1 MKRSLPELAL
11 KRPVTVMMLLIT
23 VMSFGLIAAMRTPV
37 EFMPPMDLPFLGAY
51 IPYPGATPAQ
61 TEQEIAI
68 PAEGEFRTLPNLR
81 QMYSNSSSDGCFV
94 SLEFEMGTEMN
105 TALAEVRDRME
116 RLRLVLPDEV
126 DNIYIRHFKLE
137 SLPVMQFVLSSD
149 QDYDDFAVKVDS
161 DILPKLQRID
171 GVAEIQVYGWRQQ
184 DVTVDIDQQALL
196 SRNIS
201 LYDVIATLSTGNVD
215 VGLGQMSDGDTKYML
230 RAESKLKTLAD
241 YTVLPVGNGVHLGEI
256 AKGNFKAEERENHFS
271 IDGERQIFMIVTKE
285 AEANTAATCKAVMDA
300 LDEIMAQ
307 PANAGM
313 QRFVFFNQGDIITGA
328 LNGLKKASIYGGI
341 MALMVLFL
349 FLRRLRPTI
358 IVALAIPGS
367 LVAAFVFLL
376 AADMTLNIITM
387 MSLIIAVGMVV
398 DNAIVVIENIYRYQA
413 MGHDQV
419 SAAKEGASEV
429 SLAIVAATCTTAVV
443 FIPVFYI
450 DGGQMSTFMR
460 HFAIPVTVAL
470 GASLL
475 LALTVI
481 PLAVSRL
488 KNDGNSPMDRLR
500 RFSKDRKEGAAPS
513 KLRFINPVFLFRTGY
528 EFLLYNGMKHRLVS
542 VIVLGLFVFLTVQV
556 PMKKMQFQQLPTTDG
571 RSISISLDFDVN
583 YDMAK
588 ADEVFE
594 SVEAAIKPYH
604 DAIGVKNVFKDYSAR
619 GGDLRYFLLKDDDMS
634 STFEAFPYSTEEV
647 LNIIW
652 YLLPENAP
660 GVEISVST
668 DGSERGGGGSKQSR
682 ISVRME
688 GDDTLVLDGYAKRY
702 QEMLE
707 DLPGITST
715 RISSQRAEQEIQLD
729 IDEELAGYMG
739 IEPMMI
745 AQTVAFALRGTQLS
759 KMQQGAREITVWA
772 QFEAEDRRN
781 QNNLDNIMMAGRNGS
796 LVTLNQLVKKRK
808 ATTPRTIQRRNGK
821 NFVWITGNVAG
832 KDMGE
837 IRGTLADINAG
848 FAMPTGYSVAMGD
861 ELQGIQE
868 DQSNFI
874 SLLIMAVLLIFI
886 VMSALF
892 ESCLLPLSILTTV
905 PLAFLGVAWIMYI
918 TGTPMDTIAFIGC
931 ILMVG
936 VVVNNGIVIVDH
948 INQLR
953 KQGLSRHE
961 AIIQGGKN
969 RLRPVLMTALTTILG
984 AIPLAIGGRIGE
996 PATVSLGM
1004 SMIGGLT
1011 AGTFLTLFVV
1021 PLFYS
1026 FIDDLQE
1033 WLKRFYVE
1041 LGLVR

>member
-1 MKRSLPELAL
+1 MKRSLPALAL
-11 KRPVTVMMLLIT
+11 KRPVTVTMLLIT
-23 VMSFGLIAAMRTPV
+23 VMSFGLIAATRTPV
-37 EFMPPMDLPFLGAY
+37 EFMPPMDLPFLGAF
-51 IPYPGATPAQ
+51 IPYVGATPAQ
-61 TEQEIAI
+61 VEQEIAI

-81 QMYSNSSSDGCFV
+81 QMYSNSSGDGCFV
-94 SLEFEMGTEMN
+94 SLEFEMGTPMD

-116 RLRLVLPDEV
+116 RLRLVLPDEI
-126 DNIYIRHFKLE
+126 DHIWMRHFKLE

-149 QDYDDFAVKVDS
+149 ENYDDFAVRVDS
-161 DILPKLQRID
+161 EYLPRLQRID
-171 GVAEIQVYGWRQQ
+171 GVAEIQVYGWEQQ

-196 SRNIS
+196 ARNIS
-201 LYDVIATLSTGNVD
+201 LYDVIGTLSTGDVD
-215 VGLGQMSDGDTKYML
+215 MGLGQLTDGDKKYMV
-230 RAESKLKTLAD
+230 RAESRLQTIED
-241 YTVLPVGNGVHLGEI
+241 YTVLPVGNGVKLGEI
-256 AKGNFKAEERENHFS
+256 ARGNLKGEEREHHFS
-271 IDGERQIFMIVTKE
+271 INGERQIFLIVTKE
-285 AEANTAATCKAVMDA
+285 AEANTVATCEAVMA
-300 LDEIMAQ
+300 ELNAIMAE
-307 PANAGM
+307 PKNEGM
-313 QRFVFFNQGDIITGA
+313 QRFVFFNQGEIITGA
-328 LNGLKKASIYGGI
+328 LSGLRKASIYGGI
-341 MALMVLFL
+341 MALIVLFL

-358 IVALAIPGS
+358 IVAMAIPGS

-413 MGHDQV
+413 MGYKG
-419 SAAKEGASEV
+419 SEAAEKGASEV

-450 DGGQMSTFMR
+450 DGGQMSTFMK
-460 HFAIPVTVAL
+460 HFAVPVTVAL

-488 KNDGNSPMDRLR
+488 GASKKERAAELLSDGSPVEKRESVSKW
-500 RFSKDRKEGAAPS
+500 RFV
-513 KLRFINPVFLFRTGY
+513 NPVYLLRTSY
-528 EFLLYNGMKHRLVS
+528 EFLLSNGMKHRLVS
-542 VIVLGLFVFLTVQV
+542 VLVLGLFVALTMQV
-556 PMKKMQFQQLPTTDG
+556 PMKGMQFQQMPTTDD
-571 RSISISLDFDVN
+571 RRVEIDFDFDVN
-583 YDMAK
+583 YNMDMAT
-588 ADEVFE
+588 EVIDT
-594 SVEAAIKPYH
+594 VEAAILPYH
-604 DAIGVKNVFKDYSAR
+604 EELGVKDVFKDYSAR
-619 GGDLRYFLLKDDDMS
+619 GGELNFFLLKDEDMDS
-634 STFEAFPYSTEEV
+634 DFSEFPYSTEEV
-647 LNIIW
+647 LDILW
-652 YLLPENAP
+652 YLLPETAP
-660 GVEISVST
+660 GMEISMST
-668 DGSERGGGGSKQSR
+668 DGSDRGGGGAQQSR

-688 GDDTLVLDGYAKRY
+688 GDDTQTLDGYSKRY

-707 DLPGITST
+707 DLPGVTST
-715 RISSQRAEQEIQLD
+715 RTSTQRAEQEIQLN
-729 IDEELAGYMG
+729 IDEDLAGYMG
-739 IEPMMI
+739 IEPMMV

-772 QFEAEDRRN
+772 QFEEADRQN
-781 QNNLDNIMMAGRNGS
+781 QGNLDNIMLAGESGS
-796 LVTLNQLVKKRK
+796 LVTLNQLVDKKR
-808 ATTPRTIQRRNGK
+808 TETPRTIQRRNGK

-832 KDMGE
+832 KDIGQMYKSLGE
-837 IRGTLADINAG
+837 LNESFD
-848 FAMPTGYSVAMGD
+848 MPTGYSISFGD
-861 ELQGIQE
+861 ELQGLEE
-868 DQSNFI
+868 DQGNFF

-892 ESCLLPLSILTTV
+892 ESVLLPLSILTTV
-905 PLAFLGVAWIMYI
+905 PLAFLGVAWIMFI

-953 KQGLSRHE
+953 KQGLDRYD

-969 RLRPVLMTALTTILG
+969 RLRPVLMTAITTILG

-1026 FIDDLQE
+1026 FIDDLQL
-1033 WLKRFYVE
+1033 WLKRFWAE
-1041 LGLVR
+1041 IGFSQ